1 MRQSASWL
9 AHLSWVLM
17 GGFLRQGPVGSSMRW
32 KELVSLTVTDSRLQ
46 TISLCLAPDYR
57 VSLRTSHALDGE
69 RRKTRHVCG
78 AEIGPDPDMRGR
90 ARGQRIRESPRHHRH
105 RRPHGTLKGSREVV
119 FAITD
124 LNAHQFSP
132 AELAVHSRGHWTMED
147 PVHHPRAVSIKED
160 ARRTRTRNAPVV
172 L

>member
-1 MRQSASWL
+1 M
-9 AHLSWVLM
+9 
-17 GGFLRQGPVGSSMRW
+17 
-32 KELVSLTVTDSRLQ
+32 
-46 TISLCLAPDYR
+46 
-57 VSLRTSHALDGE
+57 
-69 RRKTRHVCG
+69 
-78 AEIGPDPDMRGR
+78 
-90 ARGQRIRESPRHHRH
+90 
-105 RRPHGTLKGSREVV
+105 V

-172 L
+172 LGCLTGILRQALTVTRWKNLASGCNPELTLNRTRHSNFTLSPKNRSHGYKPR

>member
-1 MRQSASWL
+1 
-9 AHLSWVLM
+9 
-17 GGFLRQGPVGSSMRW
+17 
-32 KELVSLTVTDSRLQ
+32 
-46 TISLCLAPDYR
+46 
-57 VSLRTSHALDGE
+57 
-69 RRKTRHVCG
+69 
-78 AEIGPDPDMRGR
+78 
-90 ARGQRIRESPRHHRH
+90 RIIESPRHHRY

-172 L
+172 LGCLTEIIRQALTVTRWKNLASGCNPELTLNRTRHSNFTLSPKNRSHGYKPR